1 MRRAL
6 ALPALALACLAS
18 RAASLGSS
26 PSASLPRPEEVYAP
40 LLAGA
45 SRHAV
50 GGYVTPDGF
59 APLKPS
65 EARPARPR
73 RHARCAHALTRPRT
87 LSFPQVLVSLTVA
100 GVHRRVTRPLPDNSW
115 AFKDVPPGTHV
126 LEVVADGA
134 PRGPAPA
141 AAASALSSALQSLRA
156 APSTLG
162 RPRLF
167 WRSRAPLPGFEVPV
181 VRVDVGAEDG
191 RVRFA
196 RADAPARSLRAPLVL
211 GPVARVAYV
220 IPVQPW
226 SLRSLLAN
234 PMYLIMGLMA
244 VMMFL
249 MPRLMENIDPDVRT
263 ERSMLCVACI
273 SRVARAG
280 AEADAGADG
289 QGRHAG
295 ASAGAPCAADASCL
309 LCRLAACVAACSRG
323 CLRSRGR

>member
-1 MRRAL
+1 
-6 ALPALALACLAS
+6 
-18 RAASLGSS
+18 
-26 PSASLPRPEEVYAP
+26 
-40 LLAGA
+40 
-45 SRHAV
+45 
-50 GGYVTPDGF
+50 
-59 APLKPS
+59 
-65 EARPARPR
+65 
-73 RHARCAHALTRPRT
+73 
-87 LSFPQVLVSLTVA
+87 VSLTVA

-134 PRGPAPA
+134 ALDHAPA
-141 AAASALSSALQSLRA
+141 AAASALSAASQPLHA

-167 WRSRAPLPGFEVPV
+167 CRLCRSHAPFPGFEVPV

-244 VMMFL
+244 VMMFI
-249 MPRLMENIDPDVRT
+249 MPKMMESIDPDVRNT
-263 ERSMLCVACI
+263 AQYAHASTASHAWCAQELKQMQEQMGKGGTLGLLQVRVYRCRRFTACCVV
-273 SRVARAG
+273 SLR
-280 AEADAGADG
+280 ADAA
-289 QGRHAG
+289 
-295 ASAGAPCAADASCL
+295 ASCL
-309 LCRLAACVAACSRG
+309 
-323 CLRSRGR
+323 RGR

>member
-1 MRRAL
+1 M
-6 ALPALALACLAS
+6 
-18 RAASLGSS
+18 
-26 PSASLPRPEEVYAP
+26 
-40 LLAGA
+40 
-45 SRHAV
+45 
-50 GGYVTPDGF
+50 
-59 APLKPS
+59 
-65 EARPARPR
+65 
-73 RHARCAHALTRPRT
+73 
-87 LSFPQVLVSLTVA
+87 SLTVA

-134 PRGPAPA
+134 SRGHAPA
-141 AAASALSSALQSLRA
+141 AAASALPAASQSLRA
-156 APSTLG
+156 APSSTLG

-167 WRSRAPLPGFEVPV
+167 CRSHALFPGFEVPV

-244 VMMFL
+244 VMMFI
-249 MPRLMENIDPDVRT
+249 MPKMMESIDPDVRGRAHSHASPYLT
-263 ERSMLCVACI
+263 RGARRS
-273 SRVARAG
+273 
-280 AEADAGADG
+280 
-289 QGRHAG
+289 
-295 ASAGAPCAADASCL
+295 
-309 LCRLAACVAACSRG
+309 
-323 CLRSRGR
+323 